1 MGVLEA
7 ALEFRGGSAGSEEAV
22 GVVPRRQIDNSHA
35 QTGRVESLRQ
45 SAGCVSSG
53 RMGIEGNPH
62 GAVGP
67 LGQLRQLRRGQGN
80 AEGAAGVAKAGLPK
94 HRQIEQTFDQNHVR
108 GMAGDAPGE
117 EASFGTCQESMRRS
131 AAQTAAIKIDGA
143 ASLPAR
149 EHDPAIER
157 VLARMDQP
165 GSDQQVCRISP
176 FDQVAVEHS
185 TRSVSDGELLDQSRI
200 LHAPALQVIYRLAM
214 LLELLPVEVDG
225 FSQRVLGAG
234 LGRAQQLFQRSD
246 GLGKGEMLRPLDKA
260 KEVAALAAAVAGE
273 DVFRRMDV
281 ERGVSFPMQGTPA
294 DVFGRSA
301 DRPRPPVLPP
311 QVIQQR
317 EAPLERFQVL
327 AQGGSRG
334 PWRAVAA
341 VGLPAPAP
349 AGTGLGQ
356 GSGTPLLFGAV
367 AFSVGRKGEDGSA
380 LQEPI
385 QRRGH

>member
-1 MGVLEA
+1 
-7 ALEFRGGSAGSEEAV
+7 
-22 GVVPRRQIDNSHA
+22 
-35 QTGRVESLRQ
+35 
-45 SAGCVSSG
+45 
-53 RMGIEGNPH
+53 
-62 GAVGP
+62 
-67 LGQLRQLRRGQGN
+67 
-80 AEGAAGVAKAGLPK
+80 
-94 HRQIEQTFDQNHVR
+94 
-108 GMAGDAPGE
+108 
-117 EASFGTCQESMRRS
+117 
-131 AAQTAAIKIDGA
+131 
-143 ASLPAR
+143 
-149 EHDPAIER
+149 
-157 VLARMDQP
+157 
-165 GSDQQVCRISP
+165 
-176 FDQVAVEHS
+176 
-185 TRSVSDGELLDQSRI
+185 LLDQSRI

-214 LLELLPVEVDG
+214 WLELLPVEVDG